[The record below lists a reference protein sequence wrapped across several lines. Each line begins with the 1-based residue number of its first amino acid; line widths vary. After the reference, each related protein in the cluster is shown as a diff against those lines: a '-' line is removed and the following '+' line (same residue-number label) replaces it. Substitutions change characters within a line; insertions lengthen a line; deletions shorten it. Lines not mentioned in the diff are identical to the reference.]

1 MAFRPHSSPDPFGAT
16 LPPGEGMEFFDILKP
31 PTVRS
36 GVSLIQ
42 FFPNWK
48 NATALAAA
56 TLRESTPWVMG
67 ILTV

>member
-16 LPPGEGMEFFDILKP
+16 LPPGEGMEFFGILKP
-31 PTVRS
+31 PTGRS
-36 GVSLIQ
+36 GAYHIQ
-42 FFPNWK
+42 LFPNWK

-67 ILTV
+67 IFTV